1 MKKKYTVNGMMCSA
15 CSSSVERVV
24 KRIKGVNSV
33 AVNLNSKLLAVE
45 CDNQVTDDDVYSYSL
60 GVYQRIT
67 DREIQKN
74 QAFKAF
80 SYSFYYNNYYIKLFI
95 YG

>member
-33 AVNLNSKLLAVE
+33 AVNLNSKLLVVE
-45 CDNQVTDDDVYSYSL
+45 CDNQVTDDMIITAVKRVPL
-60 GVYQRIT
+60 RPQR
-67 DREIQKN
+67 
-74 QAFKAF
+74 
-80 SYSFYYNNYYIKLFI
+80 
-95 YG
+95 